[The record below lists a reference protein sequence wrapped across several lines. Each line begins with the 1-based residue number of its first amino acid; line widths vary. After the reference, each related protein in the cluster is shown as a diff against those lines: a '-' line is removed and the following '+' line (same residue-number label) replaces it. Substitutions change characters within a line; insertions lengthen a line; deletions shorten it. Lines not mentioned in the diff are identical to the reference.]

1 MELPEKVLE
10 LHHILEK
17 ELAEKVALQPVE
29 TKRFQIALQPVEMK
43 LTEVEMVPVTLC
55 IYEIKWLT
63 ALTSVVGRPAFHVGI
78 AVHGMEHSFGGAGIQ
93 VNKPGQFD
101 VHKRMG
107 SGKQKGQPVQRPQFA
122 LGYTHKESI
131 VVGHC
136 SMPLLQTRS
145 VIRALRQQW
154 LSDSYNILSCNCQT
168 FVVAYCKKLGL
179 GANCIPEVYRCFSQ
193 APSLQSRAESVFFT
207 QTHPGFMA
215 SLFGCCSSNVI
226 GEKCKAHETC
236 RGMPLSARFA
246 LDERMEAQP
255 MNSAS
260 NDQGC
265 CSSNAIGETCKAH
278 ETCRGMP
285 SSARFGLDLDE
296 RMEAQ
301 PMHSGTGCC
310 SSNAIGETCTA
321 HDAFR
326 SMPSSARFGLDLDQR
341 IEAQPMDLGS
351 NEQGFVGSGRRNLHK
366 MLCEVTWDESV
377 CVEDLHEGRKASPI
391 PVISFDYRHQ
401 RL

>member
-1 MELPEKVLE
+1 MEFT
-10 LHHILEK
+10 
-17 ELAEKVALQPVE
+17 EKVAEV
-29 TKRFQIALQPVEMK
+29 ALQPVEMK

-107 SGKQKGQPVQRPQFA
+107 SGKQKRQPVQRPQFA

-136 SMPLLQTRS
+136 SMPLLKTRS
-145 VIRALRQQW
+145 LIRALRQQW

-215 SLFGCCSSNVI
+215 SLFGCCSSNV
-226 GEKCKAHETC
+226 
-236 RGMPLSARFA
+236 S
-246 LDERMEAQP
+246 
-255 MNSAS
+255 
-260 NDQGC
+260 
-265 CSSNAIGETCKAH
+265 GETCKAH

-285 SSARFGLDLDE
+285 LSVSFGLDE

-310 SSNAIGETCTA
+310 SSNEIGETCA
-321 HDAFR
+321 VHEAFR

-341 IEAQPMDLGS
+341 MEAQPMDLGS

-366 MLCEVTWDESV
+366 MLGEVTWDESV

-391 PVISFDYRHQ
+391 PVISFDYRLQ